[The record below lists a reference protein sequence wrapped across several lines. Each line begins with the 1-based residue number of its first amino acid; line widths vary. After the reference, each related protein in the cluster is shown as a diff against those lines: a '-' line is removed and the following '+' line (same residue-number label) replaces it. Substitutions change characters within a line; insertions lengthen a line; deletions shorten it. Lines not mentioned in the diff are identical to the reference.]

1 MHTLVEDFI
10 KGDHPKAPEEISL
23 KLSLPVRTV
32 HECLDLLRDASLV
45 TEVWD
50 EAEERYIYQPG
61 TDVNRM
67 KLSFVLEKLES
78 SGSVHKIVIN
88 NSDYKKID
96 SALSKFE
103 SLIDASE
110 SNVLLRDI

>member
-1 MHTLVEDFI
+1 M
-10 KGDHPKAPEEISL
+10 
-23 KLSLPVRTV
+23 
-32 HECLDLLRDASLV
+32 
-45 TEVWD
+45 WD

-103 SLIDASE
+103 SLIDTSE
-110 SNVLLRDI
+110 ANVLLRDI